1 MVTQEELEKMS
12 PEEISALQKQ
22 NCIFCKII
30 SGEIPSKKIFEDDK
44 IVAILDIRPAT
55 KGHILIL
62 PKEHYP
68 ILPLVPP
75 DVFKRLFVQTKFL
88 SNVLK
93 KALLC
98 SSVSLFIANGAVAGQ
113 QSPHF
118 LFHLIPREKNDGLT
132 FLDLPVNSEFV
143 SFQKDIASSL
153 KNNLEIMMK
162 NHVKREGKTLIPE
175 VKLSEEER
183 REKVFAIIEENKDA
197 RALLRKSPAEFR
209 KLISENDDLKNIF
222 LGVDLEKLSEKLNE
236 MPEEEIQK
244 PKPEVFLGSDP
255 LEQKNRVFKYFDE
268 KPKAKELLMDDVVR
282 FKELLSSRPDI
293 QEIFKDVNI
302 DKLSEKLNEVKK

>member
-44 IVAILDIRPAT
+44 VVAILDIRPAT

-75 DVFKRLFVQTKFL
+75 DVFKRLFIQTKFL

-93 KALLC
+93 KTLLC

-162 NHVKREGKTLIPE
+162 NHVKREGKKLIPE

-197 RALLRKSPAEFR
+197 RALLRKSPVEFK

-236 MPEEEIQK
+236 LPEEEIQK

-293 QEIFKDVNI
+293 QEIFKDIDI